1 MGYEEVDDYFCWV
14 FISGRSA
21 HDTMLIKIQTGNDHM
36 HFRLKIFT
44 ATLAILLF
52 TLVLNSVL
60 SISSF
65 ENIYSRSLVSIMESR
80 AINLKQDIERGILLG
95 KPLDAFEGM
104 DDMLA
109 QFLDSNPRVENVAV
123 SMDFGEIIYF
133 KGAEENGSML
143 LARHAQEFEGQDES
157 RSVFEQDR
165 YILYLPIVH
174 RAEQQAH
181 GGLLLSFSQA
191 VILERITQMIK
202 GALNRLGWS
211 LGGTAIVLVGLL
223 GLFVVRP
230 IRNDLE
236 RIRQTILPITREHEI
251 SGAQDVPRE
260 EPDSRFSPFS
270 KEEKTHKSGP
280 AASGSGRTHLT
291 QKFPDSRIIRNDIV
305 SLGSYL
311 QEIAL
316 ELESRGKEAAASPG
330 RSLKEIADGLESCSS
345 ELAGHLEN
353 EEIPH
358 ELRRELEQI
367 IRDSRQAVQVLGRVK
382 EDRYASGFKK
392 PSDDIS
398 GRGGGL

>member
-1 MGYEEVDDYFCWV
+1 
-14 FISGRSA
+14 
-21 HDTMLIKIQTGNDHM
+21 M

-65 ENIYSRSLVSIMESR
+65 EKIYSRSLVSIMESR
-80 AINLKQDIERGILLG
+80 AVNLKQDIERGILLG

-123 SMDFGEIIYF
+123 SMEPGEIIYF
-133 KGAEENGSML
+133 KGAEENGSSL
-143 LARHAQEFEGQDES
+143 LARHAQEFEGQEEPHA
-157 RSVFEQDR
+157 VFDRDR

-174 RAEQQAH
+174 RAEQQTH

-211 LGGTAIVLVGLL
+211 LGGTALVLVGLL

-230 IRNDLE
+230 IRKDLV
-236 RIRQTILPITREHEI
+236 RIRQALLPFTREHETA
-251 SGAQDVPRE
+251 GTQNVPHE
-260 EPDSRFSPFS
+260 EADSRLSPVL
-270 KEEKTHKSGP
+270 KDAKTHKAGP
-280 AASGSGRTHLT
+280 AAPGSGRTPLT
-291 QKFPDSRIIRNDIV
+291 QKFPDSRIIRNDIL

-316 ELESRGKEAAASPG
+316 ELESRGKEAAESPG

-345 ELAGHLEN
+345 ELAWHLEN

-358 ELRRELEQI
+358 DLRLELEQI
-367 IRDSRQAVQVLGRVK
+367 IRDSRQAAGVLGETK
-382 EDRYASGFKK
+382 EGRYASGFKE
-392 PSDDIS
+392 PSADTS